1 MEYIIERVKAG
12 DEGKRFNMVE
22 NDILKAKG
30 LVGKPINKHVGDK
43 KFFISAEVKSVGETD
58 YRGKFSIKWVNFRN
72 KDGSE
77 RKSRIPSADEIKEKF
92 TIYSYEA
99 VDSVSSKKYENQS
112 GKVYTEAQIEK
123 TKALFHMLKTG
134 EHIRG
139 YTIPNLLKS
148 KDINLDYEVDSKC
161 APYLHGVIPHE
172 DAERDIRVIHGV
184 IQSGNICIK
193 RKSFNLLD
201 YIIAGEHVDDNK
213 RLEYLEYLVN
223 ERGINPSKGLHTALL
238 FKKIE
243 IFEKLLEFGADPNEE
258 VVYERGKKNY
268 HGKNDSLN
276 DLKSYTV
283 SAFELAVYYAIYMSR
298 VMFELKIEN
307 PDSRNMPWA
316 IKNAKETFYLMT
328 SIMKRRMFSVKD
340 DKIVKF
346 IKDDENY
353 KGLNEGAEV
362 AETHVKVSSKIL
374 KHLQKLID
382 AEKHK
387 DMKVVLEDI
396 HRRADEEK
404 QSSNAE
410 PGGTNYLEAMNRFE
424 KGYNS
429 RRNTR
434 NRANSANTTRRN
446 NKN

>member
-1 MEYIIERVKAG
+1 MDYIIVRVKAG

-22 NDILKAKG
+22 NDVLKAKG

-58 YRGKFSIKWVNFRN
+58 YRGKFIIKWVNFRN

-77 RKSRIPSADEIKEKF
+77 RKSRIPSSDEIKEKF
-92 TIYSYEA
+92 TIYSDEA
-99 VDSVSSKKYENQS
+99 VNSVSKKYENES
-112 GKVYTEAQIEK
+112 GRLYTEAQIEK
-123 TKALFHMLKTG
+123 TKSLFHILKTG
-134 EHIRG
+134 EYIRG

-161 APYLHGVIPHE
+161 ARYLHGVIPHK
-172 DAERDIRVIHGV
+172 DAERDIGDIYREIN
-184 IQSGNICIK
+184 IGNICI
-193 RKSFNLLD
+193 RRESLNLLD
-201 YIIAGEHVDDNK
+201 YIIASEHVDNNK
-213 RLEYLEYLVN
+213 RLEYVEYLVN
-223 ERGINPSKGLHTALL
+223 ERGINPNKGLHTALL
-238 FKKIE
+238 FSKIE

-258 VVYERGKKNY
+258 VVYERGMKNY
-268 HGKNDSLN
+268 HARNDSLN
-276 DLKSYTV
+276 DVKSYRV
-283 SAFELAVYYAIYMSR
+283 SAFELAVYYAIYTSR
-298 VMFELKIEN
+298 LMLELKKEN
-307 PDSRNMPWA
+307 PDSHNMPWT

-382 AEKHK
+382 AEEDK
-387 DMKVVLEDI
+387 DMKVVLQDI
-396 HRRADEEK
+396 YRRADEEK

-429 RRNTR
+429 RRNSR
-434 NRANSANTTRRN
+434 NRANSANTTRRKN
-446 NKN
+446 NN